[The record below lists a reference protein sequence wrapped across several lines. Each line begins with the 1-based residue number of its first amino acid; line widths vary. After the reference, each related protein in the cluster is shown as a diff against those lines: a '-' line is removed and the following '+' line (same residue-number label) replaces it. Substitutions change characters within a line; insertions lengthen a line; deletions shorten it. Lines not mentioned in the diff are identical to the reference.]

1 MIRKV
6 AIALAIACGVM
17 LPLLAGQSTHQS
29 DILPCPKPPE
39 DASNYPDNMVRPKYP
54 KDALRKGTEG
64 KVELRAVIAPDG
76 KTKDIAVLGDDSAFS
91 QYAIAAIRKWRF
103 HPELRQ
109 GQPVETTYKIHVRFN
124 PALQEANSDVEVESP
139 LPESTSVSLAKPHRQ
154 DFGPEIHQM
163 SEPGIVA
170 PKQIYS
176 PEPEFSERA
185 RKAGE
190 GGAVTISLIV
200 GVDGKPRN
208 LKVECSSAPDLA
220 EKAIEAITTWRFEP
234 GAKDGRPVLVQIAVE
249 VRFQLYNNP

>member
-1 MIRKV
+1 MIRKI
-6 AIALAIACGVM
+6 AIALAIACSVM
-17 LPLLAGQSTHQS
+17 LPLCDGQSTHQS
-29 DILPCPKPPE
+29 DILPCPKSPE

-64 KVELRAVIAPDG
+64 KVELRAVIAPNG
-76 KTKDIAVLGDDSAFS
+76 NMNDIAVLGDDSAFS
-91 QYAIAAIRKWRF
+91 QNAIAAIRKWRF

-109 GQPVETTYKIHVRFN
+109 GQPVETTYRIHVRFN
-124 PALQEANSDVEVESP
+124 SVLQEANSDVEVESP
-139 LPESTSVSLAKPHRQ
+139 LPESPSVSLAKPHRK

-170 PKQIYS
+170 PKQLYS

-190 GGAVTISLIV
+190 GGAVTVSLIV

-208 LKVECSSAPDLA
+208 LKVECGAAPDLA
-220 EKAIEAITTWRFEP
+220 EKAAEAITTWRFEP
-234 GAKDGRPVLVQIAVE
+234 GTKDGNPVPVQIAVE
-249 VRFQLYNNP
+249 VRFHLYSNP